1 MDFPAIAKVLVVF
14 SAMLLGTRLKIPLG
28 MALVCGGVGLGFWA
42 GHPAAQVAA
51 DMGVALRSPLMWL
64 FLGVITLVVEIGR
77 YYTED
82 RNAKTILGAVRRWGG
97 RHGWMAGLMAVP
109 SIIGLVPMP
118 AGALFSAPFVE
129 QASAHSARSPSWKT
143 AVNYVFR
150 HTWEFWWPLY
160 PAVIVAMSVFGIPS
174 WQFMLTLVSFTPFS
188 LVVGYWLLVRRH
200 RGELAV
206 AVAATERPDR
216 REGFLV
222 TVLAVVIGGA
232 CVLPSLIKPLLPAM
246 QPENLK
252 MLAMLTG
259 LVVALGM
266 IAADEWRLPERRT
279 FRKLGELK
287 SLQTVATVAG
297 VMVFKTML
305 DRSGLLPVAGREL
318 VASGIPVAVT
328 VAALPFLAGLVT
340 GIGVGYTATS
350 YPLVV
355 GLMNVEG
362 SGLTP
367 MSTLVLAS
375 GFGYAGMMFSPV
387 HLCLIMTRDYFSSS
401 TAAVYRLV
409 APFLCAIMALA
420 VLLYAV
426 FGVLGW

>member
-1 MDFPAIAKVLVVF
+1 
-14 SAMLLGTRLKIPLG
+14 
-28 MALVCGGVGLGFWA
+28 
-42 GHPAAQVAA
+42 
-51 DMGVALRSPLMWL
+51 
-64 FLGVITLVVEIGR
+64 
-77 YYTED
+77 
-82 RNAKTILGAVRRWGG
+82 
-97 RHGWMAGLMAVP
+97 
-109 SIIGLVPMP
+109 
-118 AGALFSAPFVE
+118 
-129 QASAHSARSPSWKT
+129 
-143 AVNYVFR
+143 
-150 HTWEFWWPLY
+150 
-160 PAVIVAMSVFGIPS
+160 
-174 WQFMLTLVSFTPFS
+174 
-188 LVVGYWLLVRRH
+188 
-200 RGELAV
+200 
-206 AVAATERPDR
+206 
-216 REGFLV
+216 
-222 TVLAVVIGGA
+222 
-232 CVLPSLIKPLLPAM
+232 
-246 QPENLK
+246 